1 MLGHSALTQVAGSSI
16 NNRTFVY
23 EVTGLRQSEE
33 TEQNSYSIRNSGST
47 LIQVPFNR
55 MNEVMQ
61 KINRM
66 GGTIVAIH
74 SDQSTAAA
82 ES

>member
-1 MLGHSALTQVAGSSI
+1 MLGHSALTQTAGSSI
-16 NNRTFVY
+16 NNRSFIY
-23 EVTGLRQSEE
+23 EVSGLRQSEE
-33 TEQNSYSIRNSGST
+33 TEQNSYAIRKSGST
-47 LIQVPFNR
+47 MIQVPFNR

-74 SDQSTAAA
+74 AGS
-82 ES
+82 